1 MLSWGPALLK
11 LGWRSFNSKFPWYNR
26 RSKKQSLLGTE
37 TARWDPSHGINKDCS
52 KPEPVDWK
60 LEALEYTTKITE
72 THGNLTL
79 WIHGNSFN
87 VLELMFCRIRRVFL
101 LSSLVSFRIPNS
113 MRTWPANI
121 SLNTRWP
128 YSLLCHH
135 FKFWNQCRH
144 YFHLW
149 VTRTVSPKAWENVY
163 SALEKSTGN
172 LNLWINEARDRTMI
186 TGTHGNP
193 TLWIRMEKITG
204 NHNLWIL

>member
-1 MLSWGPALLK
+1 MKHIKTKHIKFKHIFYKSSFNRWCNLYVLSWGPALLK
-11 LGWRSFNSKFPWYNR
+11 LGWRNFNSKFPWYNR
-26 RSKKQSLLGTE
+26 RSKRQSLLGTE

-79 WIHGNSFN
+79 WIHGNSIN

-144 YFHLW
+144 YFHCGYLELYHQKPGKTFILLW
-149 VTRTVSPKAWENVY
+149 RRAQET
-163 SALEKSTGN
+163 
-172 LNLWINEARDRTMI
+172 
-186 TGTHGNP
+186 
-193 TLWIRMEKITG
+193 
-204 NHNLWIL
+204 